1 MSTVNDHKQMIAQ
14 VVDRLGPDLT
24 RDVAF
29 VGGCTTGLLLADAF
43 ALEGVRHTEDV
54 DLIVHVV
61 GRGGWHQLQQR
72 LRERGFRDNTEDDT
86 PICAMRCG
94 DLRVDFMPD
103 DADILGF
110 SNRWY
115 KEALASAFDYAIN
128 EDMTIRLVAPEYFI
142 ATKLEAY
149 RGRGNGDPIGSRDVE
164 DILTIIDGRAQ
175 IMDELGNSDAAL
187 RKYVQDMVTEL
198 LEDDDFDYAIQSA
211 ARGDKGRYD
220 LILERLQSIANGTF
234 DVR

>member
-1 MSTVNDHKQMIAQ
+1 MSALNDHKQMIAQ
-14 VVDRLGPDLT
+14 VVERLGPDLT

-29 VGGCTTGLLLADAF
+29 VGGCTTGLFLADAF
-43 ALEGVRHTEDV
+43 ALEGVRHTDDV

-72 LRERGFRDNTEDDT
+72 LRERGFKDNTDDDA

-94 DLRVDFMPD
+94 VLRVDFMPD

-115 KEALASAFDYAIN
+115 KEALESAFDYEISEGMA
-128 EDMTIRLVAPEYFI
+128 IRLVAPEYFI

-149 RGRGNGDPIGSRDVE
+149 RGRGNGDP
-164 DILTIIDGRAQ
+164 
-175 IMDELGNSDAAL
+175 
-187 RKYVQDMVTEL
+187 
-198 LEDDDFDYAIQSA
+198 
-211 ARGDKGRYD
+211 
-220 LILERLQSIANGTF
+220 
-234 DVR
+234 